1 MFQAYSNLFQWN
13 LLGRIG
19 KEVLEGYDYQS
30 IFLVIWMYGCLG
42 MVMYVLVLYG

>member
-13 LLGRIG
+13 LLGRIV
-19 KEVLEGYDYQS
+19 KEVSKGYDYQS
-30 IFLVIWMYGCLG
+30 IFLVALGYGCLG